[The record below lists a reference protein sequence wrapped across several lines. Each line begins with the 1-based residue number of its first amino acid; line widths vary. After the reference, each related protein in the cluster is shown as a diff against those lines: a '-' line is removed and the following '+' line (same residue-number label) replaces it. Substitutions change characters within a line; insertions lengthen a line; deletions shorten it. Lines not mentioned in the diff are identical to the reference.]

1 MFKKIKDFLFTASK
15 QTTEKDEE
23 PVYSAT
29 PTPPKAPTP
38 LWLVLTNTLLPTLC
52 AVAYVVVGLVSHIW
66 HPTWILWITIPIYYV
81 LCDAYKKSKAPAGA
95 ATNGTYYTPN
105 TANAQTSSAY
115 AQEQGKSGKTATV
128 ILGVLIGV
136 LLTAVIGSFSLAA
149 VYSFNNDSVITTED

>member
-23 PVYSAT
+23 PVYSVT

-66 HPTWILWITIPIYYV
+66 HPTWLMFFLIPIYYSLFECIEKKNMNYFAYPV
-81 LCDAYKKSKAPAGA
+81 LAVGVYLLLGFLNTRYF
-95 ATNGTYYTPN
+95 ATT
-105 TANAQTSSAY
+105 
-115 AQEQGKSGKTATV
+115 
-128 ILGVLIGV
+128 
-136 LLTAVIGSFSLAA
+136 
-149 VYSFNNDSVITTED
+149 